1 MGLSDCRVQAMLAV
15 SDLDRARRFYGT
27 ERVMEPEQIFY
38 VPPGH
43 DSWVV
48 GDEPYVSLHI
58 MGSEGYAVSEPAT

>member
-1 MGLSDCRVQAMLAV
+1 MAAMR
-15 SDLDRARRFYGT
+15 DGT
-27 ERVMEPEQIFY
+27 ERVMEPGQFFY

-58 MGSEGYAVSEPAT
+58 LGSEGYAVSEPAT

>member
-1 MGLSDCRVQAMLAV
+1 MEHVGLVLSGRAVAAMR
-15 SDLDRARRFYGT
+15 DGT
-27 ERVMEPEQIFY
+27 ERVMETGQFFY

-58 MGSEGYAVSEPAT
+58 LGSEDYAAIEPATSA

>member
-1 MGLSDCRVQAMLAV
+1 MADGGQYLL
-15 SDLDRARRFYGT
+15 
-27 ERVMEPEQIFY
+27 EPHTLFY

-58 MGSEGYAVSEPAT
+58 VGSEDYAAPRECDAV